1 MDIKVPN
8 LESLLERSRQMLL
21 GDQEFLEALEK
32 VKERKKDPS
41 LQMNLLIECFPQWWD
56 RGSTPFD
63 PPDKKV
69 RRSKILRAEYTSIVH
84 ELTTDTFL
92 VYFGDEFG
100 YKVHPAGLDF
110 YDDMRT
116 HSMAKVSKAA
126 EVY

>member
-1 MDIKVPN
+1 MDGKVPN

-32 VKERKKDPS
+32 VKERKKNPS

-56 RGSTPFD
+56 RGCTPFD
-63 PPDKKV
+63 PPGKKV

-84 ELTTDTFL
+84 ELTTNTFL
-92 VYFGDEFG
+92 VYFGDRFG
-100 YKVHPAGLDF
+100 YKVFQTGLDF

-116 HSMAKVSKAA
+116 HMMAGVSRAA
-126 EVY
+126 ELY

>member
-21 GDQEFLEALEK
+21 EDQEFLEALEK

-41 LQMNLLIECFPQWWD
+41 LQMDLLIECFPQWWD
-56 RGSTPFD
+56 RGCTPFD
-63 PPDKKV
+63 PPDKKI
-69 RRSKILRAEYTSIVH
+69 RRSKTLRAEYTSIVH

-92 VYFGDEFG
+92 VYFGDRFG
-100 YKVHPAGLDF
+100 YKVYQTGLTF

-116 HSMAKVSKAA
+116 HMMASVSKTL
-126 EVY
+126 ERY

>member
-21 GDQEFLEALEK
+21 EDQEFLETFEK

-41 LQMNLLIECFPQWWD
+41 IQMDLLIDCFPQWWD
-56 RGSTPFD
+56 RDCTPFD
-63 PPDKKV
+63 PLDKKV

-92 VYFGDEFG
+92 VYFGDRFG
-100 YKVHPAGLDF
+100 YKVYQTGLDF

-116 HSMAKVSKAA
+116 HMMAGVSKAA
-126 EVY
+126 ERY

>member
-21 GDQEFLEALEK
+21 TDQEFLEALEK

-56 RGSTPFD
+56 RGCTPFD
-63 PPDKKV
+63 PPEKKV

-92 VYFGDEFG
+92 VYFGDKFG
-100 YKVHPAGLDF
+100 YKVYQTGLDF

-116 HSMAKVSKAA
+116 HMMAGVSKAP
-126 EVY
+126 ERY